1 MKRYAALA
9 TMIVFGGGGLLGLT
23 GCGKS
28 DADVAAHNI
37 SVEAEQF
44 KVARRIVFFNGI
56 TDKYLA
62 EVDGYCSV
70 ETSSA
75 GLSGS
80 LEVTCKLG
88 PHAYKKSFFG
98 LSDNVS
104 YMVQQIDPIA
114 VSTTRYKVIFKP
126 ETIVPDFDRPGGSP
140 AGK

>member
-1 MKRYAALA
+1 MKRYITLALA
-9 TMIVFGGGGLLGLT
+9 IVMLSLVAIAT
-23 GCGKS
+23 AGCGPS
-28 DADVAAHNI
+28 NADVAAHNI
-37 SVEAEQF
+37 GVEAEQF

-70 ETSSA
+70 ETGDS

-88 PHAYKKSFFG
+88 SHKYKKSFFG

-104 YMVQQIDPIA
+104 YMVQQIDPID
-114 VSTTRYKVIFKP
+114 VSVTRYKVIFKP
-126 ETIVPDFDRPGGSP
+126 ESIVPDFDRPQP
-140 AGK
+140 R